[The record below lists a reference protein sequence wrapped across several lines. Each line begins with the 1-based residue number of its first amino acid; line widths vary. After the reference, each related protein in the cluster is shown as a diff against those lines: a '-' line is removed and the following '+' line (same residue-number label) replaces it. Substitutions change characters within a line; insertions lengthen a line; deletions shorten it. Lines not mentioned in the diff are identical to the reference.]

1 MLKIDDKIIKYG
13 FYAAAGVAIYFIL
26 RKLGVFKSKLERAGD
41 VNIADTFTYQDLIEQ
56 KKNATLSESELR
68 AIASSIKNSW
78 GWLNDD
84 EEKIYNAF
92 SRLGNFDDLKL
103 VMTYYGTYKGE
114 ALEDS
119 INNRM
124 NAREVSRINEILAQK
139 GINFSF

>member
-1 MLKIDDKIIKYG
+1 MDTEKIIKYG

-26 RKLGVFKSKLERAGD
+26 KRIGVFQSKLERAGN
-41 VNIADTFTYQDLIEQ
+41 VNIADTFTYKDLLDQ
-56 KKNATLSESELR
+56 KQNATLSEAELR
-68 AIASSIKNSW
+68 AIAASIKNSW

-84 EEKIYNAF
+84 EDKIYNAF
-92 SRLGNFDDLKL
+92 SRLGNLDDLKL

-119 INNRM
+119 ISNRM
-124 NAREVSRINEILAQK
+124 SANEVNKVNQILSQR

>member
-1 MLKIDDKIIKYG
+1 MDTEKILKYG

-26 RKLGVFKSKLERAGD
+26 RKLGVFQSKLERAGN
-41 VNIADTFTYQDLIEQ
+41 VNIADTFTYQDLLAQ
-56 KKNATLSESELR
+56 KNNATLTEAELR
-68 AIASSIKNSW
+68 SIAASIKNSW

-92 SRLGNFDDLKL
+92 SRLGNLDDLKL
-103 VMTYYGTYKGE
+103 VMTYYGTYKGGE

-119 INNRM
+119 ISSRM
-124 NAREVSRINEILAQK
+124 SAREIAKVNEILAQK